1 MKKKNEK
8 KPERANALLPDL
20 SDATIN
26 DLVGMAKNLNMPAT
40 ARVLK
45 AYTTLRKRVTAEKRK
60 SEPRNCDVMTT
71 AAALRKGWERR
82 CEYGE
87 PCCPFVYAMEPFY
100 GEDQK

>member
-1 MKKKNEK
+1 MKKENEK
-8 KPERANALLPDL
+8 RTKPASMLLPDL
-20 SDATIN
+20 GDATIN

-40 ARVLK
+40 ARILK
-45 AYTTLRKRVTAEKRK
+45 AYIAIRKCVTAEKRK

-82 CEYGE
+82 CDYGS

-100 GEDQK
+100 GEDPK